1 LAPAK
6 GAAVVLV
13 CQRRPPPLYTLPA
26 ARLCSGSK
34 IFGQRPKKNVRLSE
48 PHRLFLEIPANGIA
62 FVSYYLLA
70 AKRGP
75 QWSLVM
81 VMLMEKKQMTVPAS
95 LRHNNAM
102 AGMSPE
108 DLALVQEALVVPLD
122 YVQNPAFKKA
132 SAERELFTEGMDITA
147 ASTSWYHPM
156 IDDELA
162 GSSAPSSSLLSAK
175 QEQHLFMRYNYARM
189 RAGLAVARF
198 RTHPGKQVARD
209 IALWYGRVKE
219 TREIITQ
226 ANLALVLAMAKR
238 TRMSEVDFGELVSEG
253 NMALLRAVEKFDTA
267 RGFKFSTYA
276 CRAILKAFSRIA
288 VKTSRYHN
296 TFPTEF
302 DPAMERSNYQETR
315 RLDVEQDAV
324 EELQRIIGDN
334 RAKLSDVEKRVIEAR
349 FAINRGDTAEAMTL
363 EEVGHVI
370 GVTKERVRQIQN
382 KALEKLRLTLE
393 QEVLVK

>member
-1 LAPAK
+1 
-6 GAAVVLV
+6 
-13 CQRRPPPLYTLPA
+13 
-26 ARLCSGSK
+26 
-34 IFGQRPKKNVRLSE
+34 
-48 PHRLFLEIPANGIA
+48 
-62 FVSYYLLA
+62 
-70 AKRGP
+70 
-75 QWSLVM
+75 M
-81 VMLMEKKQMTVPAS
+81 VMMMEKKVLTVPTTM
-95 LRHNNAM
+95 RHSNAL
-102 AGMSPE
+102 AGLDAY
-108 DLALVQEALVVPLD
+108 DLALAEEALVVPFD
-122 YVQNPAFKKA
+122 FVPNSMFKKA
-132 SAERELFTEGMDITA
+132 SAERELFSEGMEITA

-162 GSSAPSSSLLSAK
+162 GSSAPSSSLLTTP
-175 QEQHLFMRYNYARM
+175 QEKHLFLRYNYARM
-189 RAGLAVARF
+189 RAGQAVQKF
-198 RTHPGKQVARD
+198 RTHPGKQAARD
-209 IALWYGRVKE
+209 VVLWYGRVKD

-302 DPAMERSNYQETR
+302 DPTMERSNYQETR
-315 RLDVEQDAV
+315 RIDIEQDAV

-349 FAINRGDTAEAMTL
+349 FAINSGDTGQAMTL
-363 EEVGHVI
+363 EQVGHVI

-382 KALEKLRLTLE
+382 KALEKLRSTLE
-393 QEVLVK
+393 TEVLVR